1 MQSFGYMGLCLYP
14 ISSLVQLLELFQ
26 AVGADI
32 LALEVDDILSIGAE
46 DAGRLVLF
54 QDNGIALSI
63 NLDGISFGDVQGPAE
78 LNRDDQ
84 SSEVVKLSND
94 TSRFHDIIPFQVS
107 KILVI
112 GTFSF
117 VSCRIIT
124 YGIVLSMQKWK
135 FFFNF
140 LSNCDTF
147 DTFM

>member
-1 MQSFGYMGLCLYP
+1 MQSFGYTGLCLCL
-14 ISSLVQLLELFQ
+14 ISSLVQLLKLFQ

-107 KILVI
+107 
-112 GTFSF
+112 
-117 VSCRIIT
+117 
-124 YGIVLSMQKWK
+124 
-135 FFFNF
+135 
-140 LSNCDTF
+140 
-147 DTFM
+147 